1 MGRVHPDGRQHRQDL
16 PFKEQMRRGLL
27 GSAQFIVRSDP
38 DPVLRQFG
46 QDVLPVIAVLFFHQF
61 ADPFIQTFQQFAGGV
76 GAVVAHQIFL
86 IGFFAHDRR
95 HPHHKKFV
103 QIAAENGKELQ
114 PLQQRIAAVGRFIQY
129 PAVEFQPADVTV
141 DKIFVVHAV
150 FLFCFFLF
158 LHNILFPERK
168 SKPLFTFFGCKKR
181 FFRVY

>member
-1 MGRVHPDGRQHRQDL
+1 
-16 PFKEQMRRGLL
+16 MRRGLL

-150 FLFCFFLF
+150 SCSVFFCFCTIYSFLKGKASPF
-158 LHNILFPERK
+158 LLFSVAKNAFSGYIKQERTK
-168 SKPLFTFFGCKKR
+168 INKIQRLFR
-181 FFRVY
+181 